1 MLILVEEKSPLEAYL
16 FLSTLVVTISIVLK
30 KCTSFAMV
38 SLLTHQQ
45 LLLLLPVES
54 DDKEADP
61 VLGQAL
67 PCPNEVHLCLQQIE
81 VLHIGV
87 GLKDLLTQ
95 LKCGYYL

>member
-1 MLILVEEKSPLEAYL
+1 MND
-16 FLSTLVVTISIVLK
+16 LSTD
-30 KCTSFAMV
+30 
-38 SLLTHQQ
+38 QE
-45 LLLLLPVES
+45 LLLLLPVEP

-67 PCPNEVHLCLQQIE
+67 PGPDEVHLGLQQVE

-95 LKCGYYL
+95 LKDG

>member
-1 MLILVEEKSPLEAYL
+1 ML
-16 FLSTLVVTISIVLK
+16 F
-30 KCTSFAMV
+30 
-38 SLLTHQQ
+38 LTHQQ
-45 LLLLLPVES
+45 LFLLLPMEP

-67 PCPNEVHLCLQQIE
+67 PGSDEVHLCLQQVE

-95 LKCGYYL
+95 LKYGCYFSILSVGLYLNIPLISSSWQSAGPHSPLLLSPLCWG

>member
-1 MLILVEEKSPLEAYL
+1 MYFRLLPIILRIVENRQKIWEKPQYG
-16 FLSTLVVTISIVLK
+16 FLLS
-30 KCTSFAMV
+30 
-38 SLLTHQQ
+38 THQQ
-45 LLLLLPVES
+45 LFLLLPMEP

-67 PCPNEVHLCLQQIE
+67 PGSDEVHLCLQQVE

-95 LKCGYYL
+95 LKYGCYF